1 MSCNDCYCYFLY
13 PLPSQSNDIPVPKSV
28 DISISG
34 IFLDDS
40 ETVKAIIGEDIDLI
54 EPSDFFPHLK
64 VVNKSNTELLILIA
78 HPGSVLNTF
87 NEVIVRKKGEQENG
101 QSIKMPSI
109 SHFVTG
115 NNIRLGISSG
125 ELVNILGK
133 AQRTD
138 KIDTKNKVVYEIGDF
153 DKSEF
158 LKYYNMPYYYGEYVF
173 IDDKLVKFKFG
184 FSYP

>member
-1 MSCNDCYCYFLY
+1 
-13 PLPSQSNDIPVPKSV
+13 
-28 DISISG
+28 
-34 IFLDDS
+34 
-40 ETVKAIIGEDIDLI
+40 
-54 EPSDFFPHLK
+54 
-64 VVNKSNTELLILIA
+64 
-78 HPGSVLNTF
+78 
-87 NEVIVRKKGEQENG
+87 
-101 QSIKMPSI
+101 MPSI

-115 NNIRLGISSG
+115 NNIGLGISSG